1 MMSCAAVKALE
12 KGRNLAEKAAVKKD
26 LSAPCKA
33 LVMLAEPVDEYAAYK
48 SSLTLNYIAQNAK
61 AIESAFGWRVRIP
74 VVCCSILVFGPST
87 CFTSSNPELVVLRI
101 LQA

>member
-1 MMSCAAVKALE
+1 LSTIDILVLFPLALWYYQSDAVLCGGVEALE
-12 KGRNLAEKAAVKKD
+12 KGRNLAEKAAAKKD

-74 VVCCSILVFGPST
+74 VV
-87 CFTSSNPELVVLRI
+87 R
-101 LQA
+101 